1 MSTSAG
7 SSGVELS
14 VMGYGLCLIH
24 NALVRSHNK
33 RGEWWGDPLLPS
45 WHLLHRDFRGVAL

>member
-1 MSTSAG
+1 MSTSAE

-24 NALVRSHNK
+24 NALARSHNK
-33 RGEWWGDPLLPS
+33 RGERWGDPLLPS
-45 WHLLHRDFRGVAL
+45 